1 MQNGR
6 VGKKTDEWYVFSRPF
21 IPTQKSFHPT
31 SLPMFFINDRE
42 ELDCS
47 IRVTLF
53 FVGFFIS
60 IHCTLNCDIN
70 CKCSVKGF
78 FALQYKDFSLCPSTA
93 LPLSFNGRPQD
104 GEAHAK
110 KAEQQGGN

>member
-1 MQNGR
+1 MSGMYFQGHLSQPR
-6 VGKKTDEWYVFSRPF
+6 SLS
-21 IPTQKSFHPT
+21 IPSHV
-31 SLPMFFINDRE
+31 FFINGRE
-42 ELDCS
+42 KLDCS
-47 IRVTLF
+47 IQVMLF
-53 FVGFFIS
+53 FVVFFIS
-60 IHCTLNCDIN
+60 IHCILSCDIN

-93 LPLSFNGRPQD
+93 LPLSFNGRPQH

>member
-1 MQNGR
+1 M
-6 VGKKTDEWYVFSRPF
+6 
-21 IPTQKSFHPT
+21 
-31 SLPMFFINDRE
+31 L
-42 ELDCS
+42 
-47 IRVTLF
+47 LF
-53 FVGFFIS
+53 VVFFIS

-93 LPLSFNGRPQD
+93 LPLSFNGRPQH
-104 GEAHAK
+104 GETHPK